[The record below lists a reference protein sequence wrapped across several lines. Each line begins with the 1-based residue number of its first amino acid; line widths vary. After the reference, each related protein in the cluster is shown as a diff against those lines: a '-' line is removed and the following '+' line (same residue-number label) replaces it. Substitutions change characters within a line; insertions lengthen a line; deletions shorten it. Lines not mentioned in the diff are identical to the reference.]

1 MTNKHNGEV
10 SLDVGGKTFNIK
22 LTASKFATAEALL
35 NTDSLIGKQLGF
47 RSVQALFFLSCQG
60 QNGLKSIDEVA
71 EMMDTHMMP
80 ITKAVNEAVDF
91 FYQNQAETTVPSE

>member
-1 MTNKHNGEV
+1 MANKHNGEV
-10 SLDVGGKTFNIK
+10 ALDVDGKTFTVK

-47 RSVQALFFLSCQG
+47 RSVQALFFLACQG
-60 QNGLKSIDEVA
+60 QNGLSSIDEVA
-71 EMMDTHMMP
+71 EMMDAHMMP

-91 FYQNQAETTVPSE
+91 FYQNQAANTEPSK